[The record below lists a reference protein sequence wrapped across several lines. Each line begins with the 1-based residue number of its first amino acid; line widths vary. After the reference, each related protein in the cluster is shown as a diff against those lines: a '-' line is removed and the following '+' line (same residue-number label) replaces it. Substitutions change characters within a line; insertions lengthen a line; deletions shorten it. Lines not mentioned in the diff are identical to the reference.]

1 MDYYLQFCLFCSF
14 CVLLLLKVDLFLIK
28 EGKEKPAGF
37 DNTSTTAISA
47 VLASYKCKAAAIV
60 VLTTSGTTSHIVS
73 KYKPHCPILSVT
85 RYIGMFALY
94 NLYPHL
100 QRYGQ
105 VARQMQIFRGCIPLL
120 YEKERDADW
129 MKDVNDRVQYAIDF
143 GKRSNFIGSGD
154 NVVVITGW
162 QKGSGSSNTVRIM

>member
-1 MDYYLQFCLFCSF
+1 MRA
-14 CVLLLLKVDLFLIK
+14 

-60 VLTTSGTTSHIVS
+60 VLTTSGSTSHIVS

-85 RYIGMFALY
+85 
-94 NLYPHL
+94 
-100 QRYGQ
+100 RYGQ

-120 YEKERDADW
+120 YEKEREADW
-129 MKDVNDRVQYAIDF
+129 MKDVDDRVQYAIDF
-143 GKRSNFIGSGD
+143 GEERRGNRECRRLTRKPVWRRRRKRPRRRGARRPW
-154 NVVVITGW
+154 T
-162 QKGSGSSNTVRIM
+162 R

>member
-1 MDYYLQFCLFCSF
+1 MGRQGRLPCCLCQDHGQDFQRGR
-14 CVLLLLKVDLFLIK
+14 VLCWNERMFEDMMRA

-47 VLASYKCKAAAIV
+47 VLASYK
-60 VLTTSGTTSHIVS
+60 
-73 KYKPHCPILSVT
+73 YKPHCPILSVT
-85 RYIGMFALY
+85 
-94 NLYPHL
+94 
-100 QRYGQ
+100 RYGQ

-143 GKRSNFIGSGD
+143 GKRSNFIGTGD

-162 QKGSGSSNTVRIM
+162 QKGSGSSNTVRILPVS

>member
-1 MDYYLQFCLFCSF
+1 M
-14 CVLLLLKVDLFLIK
+14 K

-85 RYIGMFALY
+85 RWADCVCD
-94 NLYPHL
+94 PL
-100 QRYGQ
+100 Q
-105 VARQMQIFRGCIPLL
+105 
-120 YEKERDADW
+120 
-129 MKDVNDRVQYAIDF
+129 
-143 GKRSNFIGSGD
+143 GD
-154 NVVVITGW
+154 
-162 QKGSGSSNTVRIM
+162 